1 MCGAHHGAS
10 ILPLLGFAMVL
21 VVVVPSQQDGA
32 PRVPALCCGGLRLGN
47 GWLWGLDSGGFVP
60 WKATAAAWTRVL
72 QSALSWKVL
81 WWSKYS
87 LGGSQILQKC
97 SRRKQA
103 VPPPSP
109 QTGNNSK
116 SFQVCFSNQTGYF
129 VLLNPREGA
138 GAQINRPPSQRCVG
152 EMALPWLNPSAFLL
166 GVTGG
171 PSPAAGRFPSQTSLL
186 HEEEAERWSSPGFY
200 GTARGSHSPYLS
212 NLIGRNCF
220 CQF

>member
-1 MCGAHHGAS
+1 MCGARHGAS

-97 SRRKQA
+97 SCRKQA

-166 GVTGG
+166 SISRGTF
-171 PSPAAGRFPSQTSLL
+171 PCSWALPFPDFAA
-186 HEEEAERWSSPGFY
+186 
-200 GTARGSHSPYLS
+200 ARG
-212 NLIGRNCF
+212 GG
-220 CQF
+220 

>member
-1 MCGAHHGAS
+1 MCGARHGAS

-32 PRVPALCCGGLRLGN
+32 LRVPALCRGGLRLGN

-116 SFQVCFSNQTGYF
+116 SIQVCFSNQMGYF

-166 GVTGG
+166 GVSRGTF
-171 PSPAAGRFPSQTSLL
+171 PCSWALPFPDFAA
-186 HEEEAERWSSPGFY
+186 
-200 GTARGSHSPYLS
+200 ARG
-212 NLIGRNCF
+212 GG
-220 CQF
+220 